1 MKKLKPFSI
10 IIILAVISF
19 SLLINVSKITSS
31 THFIS
36 FPSVS
41 IMEEVITDEEEKR
54 ETKLPDITI
63 LKKIMDFVKRSLPVS

>member
-10 IIILAVISF
+10 ILILAIISF
-19 SLLINVSKITSS
+19 SLLISISKFTSS
-31 THFIS
+31 THLIS

-41 IMEEVITDEEEKR
+41 FMENVITEDEEKS

>member
-10 IIILAVISF
+10 ILILAVISF

>member
-10 IIILAVISF
+10 ILILAVISF

-31 THFIS
+31 THLIS

-41 IMEEVITDEEEKR
+41 IMEDVITDEEEKR